1 MKPRPYYVL
10 TAFKP
15 PSRYQ
20 RVSDERAA
28 SASIRTSDAAA
39 RQHHHRQRRQKPSLI
54 FHQAWTAAEAP
65 QTPARSAK

>member
-20 RVSDERAA
+20 HVSDERAA
-28 SASIRTSDAAA
+28 SAFIQSSDAAA
-39 RQHHHRQRRQKPSLI
+39 RQHHHRQRQQNPSLI
-54 FHQAWTAAEAP
+54 FHQVWTAAEGPRRRQHA
-65 QTPARSAK
+65 S